1 MKIGEKIKKIRKDN
15 GWSQEAISSISGY
28 SQSTIASIEKDNMNP
43 SEKAVRALADALETY
58 YDDLIEGTDWKS
70 DDKKNVSSSYAIS
83 PSEVKVTINDNGGWH
98 YHNLSYPIKDSDGGD
113 NKFSPTTGQALIYEC
128 EGCKRPINK
137 PENKYCMGCGKNLIP
152 DLQVFDG
159 TKETMIMHSYM
170 TDPREAED
178 CLNHLTQ
185 DSSYYN
191 DLIKRV
197 KIFRDLR
204 KTAMDEKEMKEIEK
218 VAKSTGISFDIK
230 SDVYQNILG
239 LFSELL
245 KMNLH
250 ITDYGEDFS
259 KIDIEPIIKT
269 LEFNIS
275 IVEGLAKN
283 MYVFMQ
289 KNSSAKS
296 FEAIRLE
303 LYGRLADKIDDVS
316 NSLANDLGRDPALE
330 KLRGIDEQTLANRV
344 KEKSE
349 ALNQLKEILQTFD
362 DVNDESYKEIDNLIS
377 KTSTLTDE
385 KISNDLDEEKSRSN
399 EKEDSSS
406 IEDEKSSKPNKKGA

>member
-1 MKIGEKIKKIRKDN
+1 MVLKKYERNAFSFEKIGDNSKKLFED
-15 GWSQEAISSISGY
+15 Y
-28 SQSTIASIEKDNMNP
+28 S
-43 SEKAVRALADALETY
+43 
-58 YDDLIEGTDWKS
+58 
-70 DDKKNVSSSYAIS
+70 
-83 PSEVKVTINDNGGWH
+83 
-98 YHNLSYPIKDSDGGD
+98 IKD
-113 NKFSPTTGQALIYEC
+113 
-128 EGCKRPINK
+128 
-137 PENKYCMGCGKNLIP
+137 GK
-152 DLQVFDG
+152 
-159 TKETMIMHSYM
+159 MI
-170 TDPREAED
+170 
-178 CLNHLTQ
+178 
-185 DSSYYN
+185 
-191 DLIKRV
+191 
-197 KIFRDLR
+197 
-204 KTAMDEKEMKEIEK
+204 
-218 VAKSTGISFDIK
+218 FDIK

-250 ITDYGEDFS
+250 VTDYGEDFS

-316 NSLANDLGRDPALE
+316 SSLANDLGRDPALE

-344 KEKSE
+344 KEKAE

>member
-1 MKIGEKIKKIRKDN
+1 MKLGEKIKQIRDDN
-15 GWSQEAISSISGY
+15 GWSQDSICDLAKI
-28 SQSTIASIEKDNMNP
+28 SQSTLSGIEHDKWNP
-43 SEKAVRALADALETY
+43 PETTVRDLADALERSFDT
-58 YDDLIEGTDWKS
+58 LIEGTDWKS
-70 DDKKNVSSSYAIS
+70 DDKKNVSGSYAIS

-128 EGCKRPINK
+128 EDCKRPINK

-152 DLQVFDG
+152 DLQVFDD
-159 TKETMIMHSYM
+159 TKEMMSNIPYM
-170 TDPREAED
+170 TDPRAAES
-178 CLNHLTQ
+178 CLSQLTSL
-185 DSSYYN
+185 SSYYN
-191 DLIKRV
+191 DLIRRV
-197 KIFRDLR
+197 KLFRGLR
-204 KTAMDEKEMKEIEK
+204 KTAMDEKEIKKIEK

-239 LFSELL
+239 IFNDLS
-245 KMNLH
+245 KINLH
-250 ITDYGEDFS
+250 VTDYGEDFS
-259 KIDIEPIIKT
+259 KMDIEPIIKT

-316 NSLANDLGRDPALE
+316 NSLAIDLGRDPALE

-344 KEKSE
+344 KEKAE

-399 EKEDSSS
+399 EKEDNSS